1 VTDTEVIL
9 NEVTRQ
15 VSTCRK
21 CSLGVMRKNPVP
33 GIGNYDAS
41 IMFIGEGPGAN
52 EDEKGE
58 PFVGAAGQLLDKLL
72 LMIGLKRSEV
82 FITNIVKCRPP
93 QNRTPQQ
100 DEIESCKPYLMAQI
114 AAIMPKII
122 ITLGAPATQ
131 TMLSKQMSI
140 SVTHGKLQLKEGLR
154 FLPMYHPAA
163 YLHKRDPELLEAMKK
178 DFREL
183 RLILDQTI
191 IAR

>member
-1 VTDTEVIL
+1 MTDAEVIL

-82 FITNIVKCRPP
+82 FITN
-93 QNRTPQQ
+93 
-100 DEIESCKPYLMAQI
+100 
-114 AAIMPKII
+114 
-122 ITLGAPATQ
+122 
-131 TMLSKQMSI
+131 SKMQAS
-140 SVTHGKLQLKEGLR
+140 S
-154 FLPMYHPAA
+154 
-163 YLHKRDPELLEAMKK
+163 KRDIQRTK
-178 DFREL
+178 
-183 RLILDQTI
+183 
-191 IAR
+191 